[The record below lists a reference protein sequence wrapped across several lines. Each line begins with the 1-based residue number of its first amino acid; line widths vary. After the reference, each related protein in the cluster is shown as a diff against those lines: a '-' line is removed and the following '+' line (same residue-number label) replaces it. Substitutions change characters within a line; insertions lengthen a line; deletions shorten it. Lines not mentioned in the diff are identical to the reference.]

1 MCMARKTSKI
11 KYQVEFRLDDFD
23 KFRNSYPNFRYNY
36 STFREWAEATM
47 DYMLASCND
56 LEGMELTVK
65 KVS

>member
-1 MCMARKTSKI
+1 MARKASKI
-11 KYQVEFRLDDFD
+11 KYEVEFRLDDFE
-23 KFRNSYPNFRYNY
+23 KFRNSYPNFRYSY
-36 STFREWAEATM
+36 TSFKEWAEATI